1 MLPLF
6 WLISVSFI
14 FIGFFVCGFALQFI
28 AYFQTL
34 EASGILLI
42 SSATLASLFGFFSIF
57 GNLFGGVLFDKL
69 GLSKS
74 FGLSGLL
81 VVISG
86 LCLLFIGRINALG
99 YLFTFLFGVSMFSY
113 VMGPS
118 YMTSSLFG
126 DREYGAILGLI
137 QLFFALGFAIGTP
150 IFGLTLDKFGWNV
163 AWISSIVYAIIAY
176 GGLLMACTSILKI
189 NKENNVIETKRIS

>member
-1 MLPLF
+1 
-6 WLISVSFI
+6 
-14 FIGFFVCGFALQFI
+14 
-28 AYFQTL
+28 
-34 EASGILLI
+34 
-42 SSATLASLFGFFSIF
+42 
-57 GNLFGGVLFDKL
+57 
-69 GLSKS
+69 
-74 FGLSGLL
+74 
-81 VVISG
+81 
-86 LCLLFIGRINALG
+86 
-99 YLFTFLFGVSMFSY
+99 
-113 VMGPS
+113 
-118 YMTSSLFG
+118 MTSSLFG